1 MQLENMLNYELIL
14 KPISGTSYG
23 SRHNIDGYLTFSTII
38 TGISRSYTQL
48 FRNGIIEIVDSQF
61 VDRRENHRFIYP
73 FWEQHVIDKLNDIV
87 KFYQEMSVDKPY
99 VVLVSMV
106 GVKGASLKLSGFD
119 SGLHTVEIER
129 DQLTFPD
136 VIFDENS
143 QDWPTVMRPIFDAFW
158 NACGYN
164 KDLSYDKN
172 DKWKPFE

>member
-1 MQLENMLNYELIL
+1 
-14 KPISGTSYG
+14 
-23 SRHNIDGYLTFSTII
+23 
-38 TGISRSYTQL
+38 
-48 FRNGIIEIVDSQF
+48 
-61 VDRRENHRFIYP
+61 
-73 FWEQHVIDKLNDIV
+73 
-87 KFYQEMSVDKPY
+87 
-99 VVLVSMV
+99 
-106 GVKGASLKLSGFD
+106 LKLSGFD